1 MNYFA
6 KDISLQYI
14 CTIELRKE
22 VIRLITFV
30 SVKTNENF
38 MERQK
43 CQKGSYAFNKRY
55 AVLSI
60 YVNNRGIKCIYSLT
74 I

>member
-1 MNYFA
+1 MLPFQNYFSVKGKFFDELFC
-6 KDISLQYI
+6 KDISIQYI
-14 CTIELRKE
+14 CIIELRRE

-43 CQKGSYAFNKRY
+43 CQKGSYAF
-55 AVLSI
+55 
-60 YVNNRGIKCIYSLT
+60 
-74 I
+74 